1 MSGAELLADDAD
13 VDYDAITQRSD
24 QEEHEREGIEGDA
37 EGAERARARAAR
49 VATAA
54 VGDVGDS
61 HRKPDPQA
69 TAALVD
75 TALSRVQR
83 CVGDPNP
90 HLNPQP

>member
-24 QEEHEREGIEGDA
+24 QEEHAQEGIEGDA
-37 EGAERARARAAR
+37 EGAERARARASL
-49 VATAA
+49 ATA

>member
-24 QEEHEREGIEGDA
+24 PEVRERAVEGDA
-37 EGAERARARAAR
+37 EGAERARATAR
-49 VATAA
+49 VATA

>member
-1 MSGAELLADDAD
+1 MSGAELLADDTD

-24 QEEHEREGIEGDA
+24 EQEEGD
-37 EGAERARARAAR
+37 ESERAEQAKAA
-49 VATAA
+49 ATT
-54 VGDVGDS
+54 VGDVGDF

-83 CVGDPNP
+83 CVP
-90 HLNPQP
+90 LCTSRCC